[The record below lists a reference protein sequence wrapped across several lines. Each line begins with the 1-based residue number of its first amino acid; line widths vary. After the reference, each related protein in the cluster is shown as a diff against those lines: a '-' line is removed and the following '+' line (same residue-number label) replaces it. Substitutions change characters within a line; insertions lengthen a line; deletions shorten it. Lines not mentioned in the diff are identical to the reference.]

1 MVISNFYIFKNG
13 VLRLQKYRWKY
24 CLSCCYQLWFGKDN
38 ILLFFVNDFFYKYVD
53 SLYITLIFD
62 DNYFLLGNQRLISYF
77 LCHIFNE
84 KSIFMKVDSF
94 TVQKITFSFS
104 FDYFHSIVIISI
116 SIFSKMSL
124 IKYILSATC
133 THLTI
138 IKVFH
143 GFDASFLFSFWQK
156 VITFS

>member
-1 MVISNFYIFKNG
+1 MVISNFYIFKNW
-13 VLRLQKYRWKY
+13 VLHLQKYRWKY
-24 CLSCCYQLWFGKDN
+24 CLSCCYQLWFEKDN
-38 ILLFFVNDFFYKYVD
+38 ILLFFVNDFFYKYLD

-62 DNYFLLGNQRLISYF
+62 DNYFLTPTSCATFLIF
-77 LCHIFNE
+77 
-84 KSIFMKVDSF
+84 FMKVVSF

-104 FDYFHSIVIISI
+104 FDYFHSIVIIRI

-124 IKYILSATC
+124 IKYILSVKC
-133 THLTI
+133 THLSI

-156 VITFS
+156 QITFS